1 MRVFRVADLEP
12 ERFEAYLRETLRRS
26 PGRVAH
32 VFNQGLYQWPPDE
45 RPETYGAKI
54 LAFLARAADWRDGDA
69 ERRRRVALAWRATY
83 AQHFESPQSDGI
95 YHHRNKS
102 ATACVRRVSGASR
115 RRLAECRSARDA
127 PPSQAATAPWRRPSP
142 RPRAAASPAR
152 RPRTSSTAA
161 ATSTWA

>member
-69 ERRRRVALAWRATY
+69 ERRRRVALASGQEKRAKFPTSK
-83 AQHFESPQSDGI
+83 API
-95 YHHRNKS
+95 S
-102 ATACVRRVSGASR
+102 AVFHSFRLIFGRAIISWNGLEAWMLFLERAGAEHSR
-115 RRLAECRSARDA
+115 
-127 PPSQAATAPWRRPSP
+127 
-142 RPRAAASPAR
+142 
-152 RPRTSSTAA
+152 
-161 ATSTWA
+161 